1 MYGVRVSRARS
12 LGPQENQRVVEA
24 TRELR
29 ALYSTQAAL
38 AAALKLPDGSN
49 NSMSQF
55 VVGKALRGEPVGVT
69 FARAV
74 AQLKGTT
81 FEALVSGVPVPS
93 EHAGRRHEDLP
104 GWKLAADELIA
115 QSYAPPYAVRGAGKA
130 FVSFPPE
137 KVNLPY
143 VYDQAMLW
151 LKHASIETR
160 TAAESEDIDV
170 TLAEEDRLEDER
182 RGVVSESG
190 EIRESGI
197 QEYPDAKVGH

>member
-1 MYGVRVSRARS
+1 VSRARS
-12 LGPQENQRVVEA
+12 LGPEENQRVVEA

-81 FEALVSGVPVPS
+81 FEALVSGVPTPS

-130 FVSFPPE
+130 FVSFSPA

-151 LKHASIETR
+151 LKHASAEVR
-160 TAAESEDIDV
+160 EAAEAEDIDDV
-170 TLAEEDRLEDER
+170 LAQEDALDDER
-182 RGVVSESG
+182 RGVVLESG
-190 EIRESGI
+190 PLRESGI
-197 QEYPDAKVGH
+197 QAPAGAKIGR